1 MFVGTGGVFG
11 WLESVN
17 GESTMPSSGGRCSL
31 DAVIDDSELGN
42 EEKDESVSV
51 VVVFVK
57 VIVSALEREAKRPLT
72 LGCDFQASVI

>member
-1 MFVGTGGVFG
+1 M
-11 WLESVN
+11 N
-17 GESTMPSSGGRCSL
+17 GESTLFSSGGRCSL
-31 DAVIDDSELGN
+31 DVVTDDSELGN
-42 EEKDESVSV
+42 EEKDESDSV